1 MRTRPPLHGSVAPT
15 GMMMMSKAGATLR
28 LAVVSESEPPS
39 MLQQAIGHNHNLKDL
54 ALFQQPQGFG

>member
-1 MRTRPPLHGSVAPT
+1 MRRYDPQ
-15 GMMMMSKAGATLR
+15 AGG
-28 LAVVSESEPPS
+28 VSESEPPW